1 MTIEEIIKFNKK
13 QHQRL
18 IDLDPSETKEQRNL
32 LGTIKLMEELGEFC
46 EEILGFSLVQR
57 EGKNRPQNKE
67 ALTEELADVLI
78 TTFMLA
84 ENLEIDP
91 FLAIEN
97 KIKKLDQ
104 RYGK

>member
-1 MTIEEIIKFNKK
+1 MTLEELIKFNKK

-18 IDLDPSETKEQRNL
+18 VNLDPSETRDRRTL

-46 EEILGFSLVQR
+46 EEILSFSLVQR
-57 EGKNRPQNKE
+57 EGKNRLQSKE
-67 ALTEELADVLI
+67 ALAEELADVLI

-84 ENLEIDP
+84 ENLEVDP
-91 FLAIEN
+91 FLAIES
-97 KIKKLDQ
+97 KIKKLDE